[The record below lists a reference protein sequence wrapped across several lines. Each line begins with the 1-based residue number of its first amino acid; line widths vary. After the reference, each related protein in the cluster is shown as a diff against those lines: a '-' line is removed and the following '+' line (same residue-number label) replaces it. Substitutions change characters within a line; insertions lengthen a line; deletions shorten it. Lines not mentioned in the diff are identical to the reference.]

1 MPTKIDYYCFYYKMI
16 LAKKEGTTMR
26 MIKLFSLAKGF
37 FVLFIVAAFLTAFHQ
52 WTYSN
57 VPLFTQYLMKTLLA
71 VPGIAPGNVS
81 VGEVNLP
88 RFLIAFFEQGDE
100 VMGIIIRIAVSL
112 MVLQAFRFSLR
123 FIEMWLKGSLQEK
136 LAEKTRV
143 RLYGHIQ
150 DLNYEFHN
158 KSDSGDLI
166 QRCTT
171 DIETTTGFLTGRM
184 LDVVHLVSTLF
195 FGAYQLIYINQTMV
209 WVSLAIV
216 PFVAVSSTVYF
227 IKIEKIFEDIEET
240 ESKMMTVVQENLSG
254 ARVVRAFANEVYEI
268 EKMETKNSEY
278 RDALKRANKIVAIY
292 WGVMDFIGIAQY
304 LVIIAI
310 GVYGVRNGTMDA
322 SGIVASLALVG
333 MLIWPVRGLGR
344 IINDFTKALVASD
357 RINHILDQP
366 SEYDHDGTLTPEVKG
381 TIEFKDVSFKFSD
394 TEEHLL
400 KQVNFKVQAGQ
411 TVAII
416 GRTGSGKS
424 TIINLLLRMYDYQSG
439 DIFIDG
445 ISLKDIKKKHIR
457 QQIGVVLQDPF
468 LYSKTVFENIA
479 IAEKNA
485 DKKRVFLA
493 AETAALE
500 KDIKTFKQGYDTL
513 VGEKGT
519 TLSGGQKQRVAIAR
533 VLVADKPILIFDD
546 ALSAVDTKTDMMIRE
561 ALLNKTYQHTT
572 IIITHRITTAKEAD
586 QIIVI
591 DQGRIAEIGTH
602 EELAHKE
609 GLYKKLWDIQGK
621 LESEFQAILKA
632 GETDASR

>member
-1 MPTKIDYYCFYYKMI
+1 
-16 LAKKEGTTMR
+16 MR

-71 VPGIAPGNVS
+71 IPEIAPGNVS

-88 RFLIAFFEQGDE
+88 RFLIVFFEQDDQI
-100 VMGIIIRIAVSL
+100 MGIIIRIAVSL
-112 MVLQAFRFSLR
+112 MVLQAFRFTLR
-123 FIEMWLKGSLQEK
+123 FFEMWLKGSLQEK
-136 LAEKTRV
+136 LAEKMRV

-195 FGAYQLIYINQTMV
+195 FGAYQLIYINPTMV

-227 IKIEKIFEDIEET
+227 IKIEKIFESIEET

-278 RDALKRANKIVAIY
+278 RDALKKANKIVAIY
-292 WGVMDFIGIAQY
+292 WGIMDFIGITQY

-310 GVYGVRNGTMDA
+310 GVYGVQNQTMDA
-322 SGIVASLALVG
+322 SGIIASLALVG

-366 SEYDHDGTLTPEVKG
+366 SEYENDGNKTPEVKG
-381 TIEFKDVSFKFSD
+381 EIEFKDVSFKFSD
-394 TEEHLL
+394 TQEHLL
-400 KQVNFKVQAGQ
+400 KQVNFKIKQGE

-424 TIINLLLRMYDYQSG
+424 TIINLLLRMYDYQDG
-439 DIFIDG
+439 DILIDG
-445 ISLKDIKKKHIR
+445 ISLKEIKKKHIR
-457 QQIGVVLQDPF
+457 NQIGVVLQDPF
-468 LYSKTVFENIA
+468 LYSKTVYENIA
-479 IAEKNA
+479 IAEKKAN
-485 DKKRVFLA
+485 KERVFLA

-561 ALLNKTYQHTT
+561 ALVNKTYQHTT

-586 QIIVI
+586 QIIVL

-602 EELAHKE
+602 DELAQKE

-621 LESEFQAILKA
+621 LEKEFQAILKV
-632 GETDASR
+632 GETHASR

>member
-1 MPTKIDYYCFYYKMI
+1 
-16 LAKKEGTTMR
+16 MR

-100 VMGIIIRIAVSL
+100 VMGIVIRIAASL

-123 FIEMWLKGSLQEK
+123 FFEMWIKGSLQER

-150 DLNYEFHN
+150 DLNYAFHN

-195 FGAYQLIYINQTMV
+195 FGAYQLIYINSTMV
-209 WVSLAIV
+209 WISLAVV

-227 IKIEKIFEDIEET
+227 IKIEKIFEDIEKT
-240 ESKMMTVVQENLSG
+240 ESNMMTVVQENLSG

-292 WGVMDFIGIAQY
+292 WGIMDFIGISQY

-310 GVYGVRNGTMDA
+310 GVYGVQNGTMDA

-357 RINHILDQP
+357 RINEILDKP
-366 SEYDHDGTLTPEVKG
+366 SEYEQDGTLEPDIKG
-381 TIEFKDVSFKFSD
+381 QITFQDVSFKFDD
-394 TEEHLL
+394 TDEHLL
-400 KQVNFKVQAGQ
+400 KKVNFNIQAGQ

-424 TIINLLLRMYDYQSG
+424 TIINLLLRMYDYQEG

-457 QQIGVVLQDPF
+457 GQIGVVLQDPF

-479 IAEKNA
+479 IAHKNA
-485 DKKRVFLA
+485 EKERVFNA
-493 AETAALE
+493 AQTAALE

-561 ALLNKTYQHTT
+561 A
-572 IIITHRITTAKEAD
+572 
-586 QIIVI
+586 
-591 DQGRIAEIGTH
+591 
-602 EELAHKE
+602 
-609 GLYKKLWDIQGK
+609 
-621 LESEFQAILKA
+621 
-632 GETDASR
+632 

>member
-1 MPTKIDYYCFYYKMI
+1 
-16 LAKKEGTTMR
+16 MR

-100 VMGIIIRIAVSL
+100 VMGIVIRIAASL

-123 FIEMWLKGSLQEK
+123 FFEMWIKGSLQER

-150 DLNYEFHN
+150 DLNYAFHN

-195 FGAYQLIYINQTMV
+195 FGAYQLIYINSTMV
-209 WVSLAIV
+209 WISLAVV

-227 IKIEKIFEDIEET
+227 IKIEKIFEDIEKT
-240 ESKMMTVVQENLSG
+240 ESNMMTVVQENLSG

-292 WGVMDFIGIAQY
+292 WGIMDFIGISQY

-310 GVYGVRNGTMDA
+310 GVYGVQNGTMDA

-357 RINHILDQP
+357 RINEILDKP
-366 SEYDHDGTLTPEVKG
+366 SEYEQDGTLEPDIKG
-381 TIEFKDVSFKFSD
+381 QITFKDVSFKFDD
-394 TEEHLL
+394 TDEHLL
-400 KQVNFKVQAGQ
+400 KKVNFNIQAGQ

-424 TIINLLLRMYDYQSG
+424 TIINLLLRMYDYQEG

-457 QQIGVVLQDPF
+457 GQIGVVLQDPF

-479 IAEKNA
+479 IAHKNA
-485 DKKRVFLA
+485 EKERVFNA
-493 AETAALE
+493 AQTAALE

-561 ALLNKTYQHTT
+561 ALMNKNYQHTT

-586 QIIVI
+586 QIIVLE
-591 DQGRIAEIGTH
+591 QGRISQIGTH
-602 EELAHKE
+602 DSLAHTE

-621 LESEFQAILKA
+621 LESEFQALLKA

>member
-1 MPTKIDYYCFYYKMI
+1 
-16 LAKKEGTTMR
+16 MR

-100 VMGIIIRIAVSL
+100 VMGIVIRIAASL

-123 FIEMWLKGSLQEK
+123 FFEMWIKGSLQER

-150 DLNYEFHN
+150 DLNYAFHN

-195 FGAYQLIYINQTMV
+195 FGAYQLIYINSTMV
-209 WVSLAIV
+209 WISLAVV

-227 IKIEKIFEDIEET
+227 IKIEKIFEDIEKT
-240 ESKMMTVVQENLSG
+240 ESNMMTVVQENLSG

-292 WGVMDFIGIAQY
+292 WGIMDFIGISQY

-310 GVYGVRNGTMDA
+310 GVYGVQNGTMDA

-357 RINHILDQP
+357 RINEILDKP
-366 SEYDHDGTLTPEVKG
+366 SEYEQDGTLEPDIKG
-381 TIEFKDVSFKFSD
+381 QITFKDVSFKFDD
-394 TEEHLL
+394 TDEHLL
-400 KQVNFKVQAGQ
+400 KKVNFNIQAGQ

-424 TIINLLLRMYDYQSG
+424 TIINLLLRMYDYQEG

-457 QQIGVVLQDPF
+457 GQIGVVLQDPF

-479 IAEKNA
+479 IAHKNA
-485 DKKRVFLA
+485 EKERVFNA
-493 AETAALE
+493 AQTAALE

-561 ALLNKTYQHTT
+561 ALMNKNYQHTT

-586 QIIVI
+586 QIIVLE
-591 DQGRIAEIGTH
+591 QGRISQIGTH
-602 EELAHKE
+602 DSLAHTE

-621 LESEFQAILKA
+621 LESEFQALLKA
-632 GETDASR
+632 GETDAPR

>member
-1 MPTKIDYYCFYYKMI
+1 
-16 LAKKEGTTMR
+16 MR
-26 MIKLFSLAKGF
+26 MRKLFSLAKGF
-37 FVLFIVAAFLTAFHQ
+37 FVLFMVAAFLTAFHQ

-71 VPGIAPGNVS
+71 IEGIAPGNVS

-88 RFLIAFFEQGDE
+88 PFVIAFFEQSDE
-100 VMGIIIRIAVSL
+100 IMGIVIRIAVSL
-112 MVLQAFRFSLR
+112 MVLQVLRFSLR
-123 FIEMWLKGSLQEK
+123 YVEMWLRGYLQER
-136 LAEKTRV
+136 LAEKMRV

-184 LDVVHLVSTLF
+184 LDVVHLAATLV
-195 FGAYQLIYINQTMV
+195 FGAYQLIFINPTMV

-216 PFVAVSSTVYF
+216 PFVGVSSTIYF
-227 IKIEKIFEDIEET
+227 IKIEKIFEDIEKT

-268 EKMETKNSEY
+268 EKMETKNKDY
-278 RDALKRANKIVAIY
+278 RDALVRANKIVAIY
-292 WGVMDFIGIAQY
+292 WGVMDFIGITQY

-310 GVYGVRNGTMDA
+310 GVYGIQNGTMDA
-322 SGIVASLALVG
+322 SGIIASLALVG

-344 IINDFTKALVASD
+344 IINDFGKALVASD
-357 RINHILDQP
+357 RINYLLDQP
-366 SEYDHDGTLTPEVKG
+366 SEYLKDGTQTPTIEG
-381 TIEFKDVSFKFSD
+381 NIEFKNVSFKFSD
-394 TEEHLL
+394 TDEHLL
-400 KQVNFKVQAGQ
+400 KGVDFKIKAGE

-424 TIINLLLRMYDYQSG
+424 TIINLLLRMYDYQEG

-445 ISLKDIKKKHIR
+445 VSLMDIKKKHIR
-457 QQIGVVLQDPF
+457 NQIGVVLQDPF

-479 IAEKNA
+479 IAHKGAEK
-485 DKKRVFLA
+485 DRIYLA
-493 AETAALE
+493 AQTAALE

-561 ALLNKTYQHTT
+561 ALLNKTYKHTT

-586 QIIVI
+586 KIIVL

-602 EELAHKE
+602 DSLAKKE

-621 LESEFQAILKA
+621 LETEFQALVKA
-632 GETDASR
+632 GEMDATR

>member
-1 MPTKIDYYCFYYKMI
+1 
-16 LAKKEGTTMR
+16 
-26 MIKLFSLAKGF
+26 
-37 FVLFIVAAFLTAFHQ
+37 
-52 WTYSN
+52 
-57 VPLFTQYLMKTLLA
+57 
-71 VPGIAPGNVS
+71 
-81 VGEVNLP
+81 
-88 RFLIAFFEQGDE
+88 
-100 VMGIIIRIAVSL
+100 
-112 MVLQAFRFSLR
+112 
-123 FIEMWLKGSLQEK
+123 
-136 LAEKTRV
+136 
-143 RLYGHIQ
+143 
-150 DLNYEFHN
+150 
-158 KSDSGDLI
+158 
-166 QRCTT
+166 
-171 DIETTTGFLTGRM
+171 
-184 LDVVHLVSTLF
+184 
-195 FGAYQLIYINQTMV
+195 
-209 WVSLAIV
+209 
-216 PFVAVSSTVYF
+216 
-227 IKIEKIFEDIEET
+227 
-240 ESKMMTVVQENLSG
+240 
-254 ARVVRAFANEVYEI
+254 
-268 EKMETKNSEY
+268 
-278 RDALKRANKIVAIY
+278 
-292 WGVMDFIGIAQY
+292 
-304 LVIIAI
+304 
-310 GVYGVRNGTMDA
+310 
-322 SGIVASLALVG
+322 
-333 MLIWPVRGLGR
+333 
-344 IINDFTKALVASD
+344 
-357 RINHILDQP
+357 
-366 SEYDHDGTLTPEVKG
+366 
-381 TIEFKDVSFKFSD
+381 
-394 TEEHLL
+394 L